1 MPDLPEVG
9 EIVVCKITKI
19 LDYGVFTE
27 LSEYNSIQGFVH
39 ISQVSSSWVKNI
51 RNFVKENQLRAAQV
65 LNIDTQKNQIDLSF
79 NKVSAGLQRAKI
91 EEWKQAKRSQ
101 KLIEVLAKQNNTS
114 FDAAWKEV
122 AEPLLEKYETLYD
135 AFQGV
140 LLEKE
145 PALSGIDKKWVK
157 PLVELVEKNIEVPT
171 KTVKGVL
178 TLSSSAYNGVELI
191 KSALM
196 QAQSVS
202 KDAEIDI
209 YYVGSGKYM
218 VKVSSFDYK
227 VAERVLKQVGE
238 TAIDSIKAA
247 KGFGDLSRMN

>member
-1 MPDLPEVG
+1 M
-9 EIVVCKITKI
+9 
-19 LDYGVFTE
+19 
-27 LSEYNSIQGFVH
+27 
-39 ISQVSSSWVKNI
+39 
-51 RNFVKENQLRAAQV
+51 
-65 LNIDTQKNQIDLSF
+65 
-79 NKVSAGLQRAKI
+79 
-91 EEWKQAKRSQ
+91 
-101 KLIEVLAKQNNTS
+101 
-114 FDAAWKEV
+114 
-122 AEPLLEKYETLYD
+122 
-135 AFQGV
+135 
-140 LLEKE
+140 
-145 PALSGIDKKWVK
+145 
-157 PLVELVEKNIEVPT
+157 VEKNIEVPT